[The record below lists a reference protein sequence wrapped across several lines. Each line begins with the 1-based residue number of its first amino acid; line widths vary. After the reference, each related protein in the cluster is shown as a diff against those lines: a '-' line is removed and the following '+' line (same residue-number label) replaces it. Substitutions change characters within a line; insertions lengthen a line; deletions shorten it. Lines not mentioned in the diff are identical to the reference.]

1 MRFGWLPSQFAELTP
16 SQLVLLKRAREDYE
30 VLAISAVRDAIGN
43 ALANAY
49 QKKSSN
55 PIPLPLFDEIDYDK
69 PVRTMSAGE
78 AMQKMAALEK
88 IEGRRNF
95 LERG

>member
-16 SQLVLLKRAREDYE
+16 SQLVLLKREREDYE
-30 VLAISAVRDAIGN
+30 VLSVSAVRDAIGN

-49 QKKSSN
+49 QKKSSS
-55 PIPLPLFDEIDYDK
+55 PIPLFDEIDYDK
-69 PVRTMSAGE
+69 PARAMSTGE